1 LLIRILFVCLG
12 NICRSPTAEGVF
24 RDMLM
29 REGLGGNP
37 ALVEVDSAGT
47 AEWHVGNPPDGRAI
61 KAAAKRGIDISG
73 CRARRVGR
81 EDFFAFDYLL
91 AMDRSNLEALEG
103 ARPRKAKSRL
113 GLFLDYA
120 PQLAI
125 KDVPDP
131 YYGGPHQ
138 FDVVLDLLEV
148 GSRGFLTALREAHPD
163 QFAA

>member
-1 LLIRILFVCLG
+1 LIRILFVCLG

-29 REGLGGNP
+29 REGLGGN
-37 ALVEVDSAGT
+37 AGLVDVDSAGT

-61 KAAAKRGIDISG
+61 KAAARRGIDISE
-73 CRARRVGR
+73 CRARQVGR
-81 EDFFAFDYLL
+81 DDFFAFDYLL
-91 AMDRSNLEALEG
+91 AMDRSNLDALEDG
-103 ARPRKAKSRL
+103 RPRKSKSRL

-120 PQLAI
+120 PRVGV

-131 YYGGPHQ
+131 YYGGPQQ
-138 FDVVLDLLEV
+138 FDLVLDLLEA
-148 GSRGFLTALREAHPD
+148 GSRGLLEALREAHPD